1 MKSYR
6 IGDVIK
12 RHRKLLGL
20 TQEQLCDG
28 ICDPTTLSKIENG
41 RRTPSPQDTIGLLE
55 RLGLSSDVYYFLVSD
70 EDFAVQDLKVEI
82 RTHAI
87 RKEFSEALD
96 LLDKL
101 EAYKRQ
107 SPFVAQFILR
117 QRSIVGYRK
126 DGAVCPYTPAEALEL
141 LYQAIRLTVSSF
153 QIERIAEYLL
163 CTEELTVIID
173 IAASHSD
180 QEDYDTSLR
189 IYAQLMNYVEQ
200 RCMSTEETNRI
211 FPLIAYNYAR
221 DLEEVG
227 DYAKAVE
234 VSEQGRQYCIR
245 YGKANLL
252 GVLLATQGCAL
263 YKQGKHKEGLQTLGN
278 ACMALRLM
286 EKADELAFLQKYI
299 KNLVESNRF

>member
-1 MKSYR
+1 MKSFR

-12 RHRKLLGL
+12 RRRRELGL

-70 EDFAVQDLKVEI
+70 EDFALQDLKVEI
-82 RTHAI
+82 RNHAI
-87 RKEFSEALD
+87 REEFSEALD

-101 EAYKRQ
+101 EVYKQQ
-107 SPFVAQFILR
+107 SPFVSQFILR

-126 DGAVCPYTPAEALEL
+126 DGAVHPYTPTEALEL

-173 IAASHSD
+173 IAAAHS
-180 QEDYDTSLR
+180 ELEEYDTSLR

-200 RCMSTEETNRI
+200 RCMSSEETSRI

-227 DYAKAVE
+227 EYAKAIE
-234 VSEQGRQYCIR
+234 ISEQGRQYCIR

-263 YKQGKHKEGLQTLGN
+263 YKQGKHKEGLRTLGN
-278 ACMALRLM
+278 ACMALQLM
-286 EKADELAFLQKYI
+286 GKFDKVDFLRQYI
-299 KNLVESNRF
+299 KDLLKDNQI

>member
-12 RHRKLLGL
+12 RRRKLLGL

-41 RRTPSPQDTIGLLE
+41 RRTPSPQDTISLLE

-87 RKEFSEALD
+87 REEFSEALD

-107 SPFVAQFILR
+107 SPFVTQFILR

-153 QIERIAEYLL
+153 QVDHIAEYLL
-163 CTEELTVIID
+163 CTEEIIVIMD
-173 IAASHSD
+173 IATTYSE
-180 QEDYDTSLR
+180 QKNYNMSLQ
-189 IYAQLMNYVEQ
+189 IYSQLMTYIEQ
-200 RCMSTEETNRI
+200 HCMSMEEISRI
-211 FPLIAYNYAR
+211 LPLVAYNYAT

-263 YKQGKHKEGLQTLGN
+263 YKQGKHREGLQTLGK

-286 EKADELAFLQKYI
+286 EKTDELAFLQKYI
-299 KNLVESNRF
+299 KDLVGSNRF